1 MAVSEV
7 QIANLALARIGV
19 NRFIA
24 SLTEA
29 SIEAVTCSLCLATA
43 RDATLRDVAWAFADT
58 WADLQLIEQDPNS
71 EWGYAYREP
80 SDCVRVR
87 RVPLGGRRGDSAP
100 FSLSSDSGGGLIL
113 TDQNP
118 ATIVYTRRIE
128 DPSLFPADFVMAL
141 AWRLAVEIGPS
152 LSQVA
157 AIRDRA
163 DAGYRDA
170 LSKARVVDAN
180 EQVADPPPESSFIQ
194 ARD

>member
-24 SLTEA
+24 SLSEA
-29 SIEAVTCSLCLATA
+29 SIEAVTCNLCLPLA

-58 WADLQLIEQDPNS
+58 WADLQLVSEDPER
-71 EWGYAYREP
+71 EWVDYYRMP
-80 SDCVRVR
+80 SDCMRVR
-87 RVPLGGRRGDSAP
+87 RIPLGAARGDSAP
-100 FSLSSDSGGGLIL
+100 FAISSDSGGGLIL
-113 TDQNP
+113 TDQYP

-141 AWRLAVEIGPS
+141 AWRLAMEIAPS

-163 DAGYRDA
+163 ENGYKDA

-180 EQVADPPPESSFIQ
+180 EQTADAPPDSSFIQ